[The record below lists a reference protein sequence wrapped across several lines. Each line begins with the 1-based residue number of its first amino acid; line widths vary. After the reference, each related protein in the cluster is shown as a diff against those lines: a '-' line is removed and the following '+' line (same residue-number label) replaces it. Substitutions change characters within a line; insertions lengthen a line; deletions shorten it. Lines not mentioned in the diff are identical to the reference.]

1 MMYCDNK
8 KRNRSIFLQE
18 RCQLQGLHP
27 PKVLL
32 LDGGF
37 GRELHFRG
45 VEVPQTIWSAGA
57 LITVPE
63 VVQQIHL
70 DYIFAGADVIT
81 TNTYGLIRS
90 ELSKEGIEEHFA
102 ALNTL
107 ACRLAVKAREKSS
120 RDVMIAGSLPPL
132 GGSFRPDLVGPPA
145 ELEALYHEQAKLLA
159 PHVDLLLCETMSTA
173 AEGYAAVKAACRT
186 GKPVWVA
193 WTLHE
198 DRSGNLRSG
207 ESIDDAMAALEG
219 LPVDGCLANCCSP
232 ESITNVISQMVRSGV
247 RWIGGYANTFTAI
260 PDDWVLDGK
269 KDTDGLLSLRSDLD
283 PDSYAVHVRHWLVAG
298 ATVVGGCCGTRPA
311 HTAAMRAVIDEACSH
326 ST

>member
-1 MMYCDNK
+1 MQALY
-8 KRNRSIFLQE
+8 
-18 RCQLQGLHP
+18 P

-57 LITVPE
+57 LITAPE

-70 DYIFAGADVIT
+70 DYILAGADVIT

-90 ELSKEGIEEHFA
+90 DLIKEGIEEQFA
-102 ALNTL
+102 ALNTFACKL
-107 ACRLAVKAREKSS
+107 AIKAREKSS
-120 RDVMIAGSLPPL
+120 RKVMIAGSLPPL
-132 GGSFRPDLVGPPA
+132 SGSFRPDLVGISS
-145 ELEALYHEQAKLLA
+145 ELESLYHEQAKLLA
-159 PHVDLLLCETMSTA
+159 PHVDLLLCETMSSA
-173 AEGYAAVKAACRT
+173 AEGHAAVTAACRT

-207 ESIDDAMAALEG
+207 ESIDDAIAALEG
-219 LPVDGCLANCCSP
+219 LPVEGCLANCCSP
-232 ESITNVISQMVRSGV
+232 ESITNAMSQMARSGV
-247 RWIGGYANTFTAI
+247 PWIGGYANTFTAI
-260 PDDWVLDGK
+260 PDTWTLDGE

-283 PDSYAVHVRHWLVAG
+283 PDSYAVHVKNWLAAG
-298 ATVVGGCCGTRPA
+298 ATVIGGCCGTRPA
-311 HTAAMRAVIDEACSH
+311 HTVAMRTVIDESCSH